1 MIYGFAR
8 QSGGAVRIDSKPGVG
23 TVISLYLP
31 AADGHKEASEDEPAF
46 SAIAGRGQTVLVVE
60 DDDAVR
66 LLICE
71 VLSELSYNAIEAA
84 DADQAIPFLAGNRS
98 IDLMVSDVGLPSMNG
113 RQLAEVARQ
122 HRPDLPILFVTG
134 YAENAATKAS
144 FLGTNMDMI
153 SKPFAVEKLA
163 AKISELMADQQSE

>member
-1 MIYGFAR
+1 MTAPLVEG
-8 QSGGAVRIDSKPGVG
+8 Q
-23 TVISLYLP
+23 
-31 AADGHKEASEDEPAF
+31 
-46 SAIAGRGQTVLVVE
+46 GQTVLVVE

-71 VLSELSYNAIEAA
+71 VLSDLSYKAIPVA
-84 DADQAIPFLAGNRS
+84 DADPAIRYLASDRRLDFL
-98 IDLMVSDVGLPSMNG
+98 VSDVGLPSMNG
-113 RQLAEVARQ
+113 RQLAEVARR
-122 HRPDLPILFVTG
+122 HRPELPILFVTG

-163 AKISELMADQQSE
+163 AKIGELMARQSSDKA